1 MFEDLSKVILLSDL
15 DGTLLNSKKE
25 ISEKDMS
32 AIRKFTSLGGKFSIA
47 TGRTVQTFEQYR
59 KKLNISIPVI
69 LFNGSLI
76 YDYNFEQ
83 TLYINEL
90 PESAEK
96 ITEELLNSADFAG
109 GEVLKADGTY
119 VFRNN
124 EYEQLHTNLCN
135 ITPYYSDLDKISGDG
150 WLKVL
155 FAMSPQNMPIFKE
168 IIKDKNYSGVEF
180 VKSADIFFEM
190 LTAGITKG
198 SALNEYRKIE
208 NFKDFTFVSIGDFD
222 NDIEMIQ
229 QADFGVCPANAQDN
243 VKSVADLVLEN
254 TNDTGA
260 VAELIEYIINF
271 H

>member
-1 MFEDLSKVILLSDL
+1 MFQDLSKVIIFSDL
-15 DGTLLNSKKE
+15 DGTLLDSKKN
-25 ISEKDMS
+25 ISDCDIR
-32 AIRKFTSLGGKFSIA
+32 AIEKFTSLGGQFTVA

-59 KKLNISIPVI
+59 KRLKITVPVI

-76 YDYNFEQ
+76 YDYGSKE

-90 PESAEK
+90 PHNAPV
-96 ITEELLNSADFAG
+96 IADELLNIFTSAG

-124 EYEQLHTNLCN
+124 EYEQLHTDICN
-135 ITPYYSDLDKISGDG
+135 IVPKYSELKNIDPGG

-155 FAMSPQNMPIFKE
+155 FAMSPQNIPEFQNFVSS
-168 IIKDKNYSGVEF
+168 KNYGGVEF
-180 VKSADIFFEM
+180 VKSADIFCEM
-190 LTAGITKG
+190 LTKGITKG

-208 NFKDFTFVSIGDFD
+208 KFKDFTFVSIGDFD

-260 VAELIEYIINF
+260 VAELIEYIINN
-271 H
+271 